1 MDKFSKEEFRKL
13 AKNRLKNHTRIFA
26 KSKNRVISDKIFEII
41 NFFEAKNVLIFT
53 PLKYEPD
60 LLNLRRKMKKS
71 VTFYLPFMLNISL
84 KMVKFRL
91 PLKVAKF
98 EVKQSSNS
106 NAFSKGVDL
115 AVIPTIAVDG
125 KMARI
130 GHGKGFYDMFFSML
144 KNKPIV
150 VFVEI
155 CDLFCNQNL
164 CEKHDIVG
172 DFYIT
177 AKKNY
182 MLRGKYDRNF
192 SRLRSRI
199 SGSWRR
205 ISSS

>member
-1 MDKFSKEEFRKL
+1 
-13 AKNRLKNHTRIFA
+13 
-26 KSKNRVISDKIFEII
+26 
-41 NFFEAKNVLIFT
+41 
-53 PLKYEPD
+53 
-60 LLNLRRKMKKS
+60 
-71 VTFYLPFMLNISL
+71 
-84 KMVKFRL
+84 MVKFRL

-98 EVKQSSNS
+98 GVRQSPNS
-106 NAFSKGVDL
+106 NAFFKEIDL
-115 AVIPTIAVDG
+115 AIVPTIAVDG
-125 KMARI
+125 NMARI

-164 CEKHDIVG
+164 CKKHDIVG

-192 SRLRSRI
+192 SRFNRRIGGCWSRI
-199 SGSWRR
+199 C
-205 ISSS
+205 SS